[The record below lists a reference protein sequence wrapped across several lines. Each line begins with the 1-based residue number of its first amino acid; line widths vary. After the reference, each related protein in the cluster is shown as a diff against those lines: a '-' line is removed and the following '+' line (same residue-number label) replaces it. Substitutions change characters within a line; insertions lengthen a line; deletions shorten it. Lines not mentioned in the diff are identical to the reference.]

1 MDFSELKKIID
12 SKESKVVIIEN
23 GRPVMVVM
31 SYEDYRRK
39 FKGEE
44 KTEEVPKELV
54 DEPLKVEDLPF

>member
-23 GRPVMVVM
+23 GKPVMVVM
-31 SYEDYRRK
+31 SYEDYKGK

-44 KTEEVPKELV
+44 KIEEVPKELA
-54 DEPLKVEDLPF
+54 DEPLKIEDLPF